1 MPVTR
6 IQIRRGTAADWA
18 SVNPTL
24 SVGEYGLETDT
35 GKLKLGNGTQNWNQL
50 EYVRPSPHSGSHATG
65 GTDAIAPSGIGA
77 AGQSLTEVFA
87 SSGTWTKPAN
97 AKSVHVVC
105 IGAGGGG
112 GSGRAS
118 AVGTAAAGGGG
129 GMGGS
134 RSMITF
140 DASLLAATESITV
153 GAGGDGAASAALGN
167 SGGTGVSGGTS
178 SFGSWVSSS
187 GGAGGGGGT
196 DTAGGVG
203 GSLALTRG
211 ILPASSGGSASNIFG
226 VGTPASPS
234 SGAATGGGAG
244 GGVTAAGV
252 ASSGSGSNPPLATPN
267 AVSTGVSGN
276 GFAAPLSSPLC
287 GGGGGGGN
295 ASATAVGSIGGNGGR
310 YGGGGG
316 GGGAAAGFASGAGG
330 AGAAGL
336 VIVTT
341 YF

>member
-24 SVGEYGLETDT
+24 AVGEYGLETDT
-35 GKLKLGNGTQNWNQL
+35 GKLKLGNGIQNWNQL
-50 EYVRPSPHSGSHATG
+50 EYVRPSPHSGTHATG
-65 GTDAIAPSGIGA
+65 GLDAIAPSGIGA
-77 AGQSLTEVFA
+77 AGQSVTEVFA
-87 SSGTWTKPAN
+87 SSGNWTKPAN

-118 AVGTAAAGGGG
+118 AVGTAAGGAGG

-134 RSMITF
+134 RSMVTLS
-140 DASLLAATESITV
+140 ASLLAATESVTV
-153 GAGGDGAASAALGN
+153 GAGGDGAASAALGTN
-167 SGGTGVSGGTS
+167 GGTGVSGGTS
-178 SFGSWVSSS
+178 LLGSWVTASGGV
-187 GGAGGGGGT
+187 GGAGGS
-196 DTAGGVG
+196 DTAGGIG
-203 GSLALTRG
+203 GSLALPRG
-211 ILPASSGGSASNIFG
+211 IFPASSGGSASNTFG

-244 GGVTAAGV
+244 GGVTAAGAV
-252 ASSGSGSNPPLATPN
+252 SSGTGSNPPLATPN
-267 AVSTGVSGN
+267 ANSTGVSGD
-276 GFAAPLSSPLC
+276 GFAAPLASPLC

-295 ASATAVGSIGGNGGR
+295 SSVTSAGSIGGNGGR

-330 AGAAGL
+330 TGAAGI